1 MKTEVCYSLL
11 LLVCLFVCF
20 CILTEFEARRFH
32 EYQKRLESKN
42 SAYLLDKNS
51 TKFYEELRQRDL
63 DEERKIKL
71 QEAIELQ
78 RFKQLRERKKALSK
92 QTKNISLG
100 SISKPAILPRKNL
113 QKTRENTLERRLLE
127 QSSTKDDK
135 EKDNSDSGKNGILTG
150 YESSEDED

>member
-1 MKTEVCYSLL
+1 M
-11 LLVCLFVCF
+11 
-20 CILTEFEARRFH
+20 
-32 EYQKRLESKN
+32 ESKN

-63 DEERKIKL
+63 DEERKIKQ

-78 RFKQLRERKKALSK
+78 RFKQLREEESTV
-92 QTKNISLG
+92 QTDKNISLG
-100 SISKPAILPRKNL
+100 SISRPAILPRKNL
-113 QKTRENTLERRLLE
+113 QKARENTLERRLLE

-135 EKDNSDSGKNGILTG
+135 EEDNSDSGKNGILTG

>member
-11 LLVCLFVCF
+11 FVGLFICLF

-100 SISKPAILPRKNL
+100 ISKPAILPRKNL
-113 QKTRENTLERRLLE
+113 QKARESTLERRLVE

-135 EKDNSDSGKNGILTG
+135 EEDNSG
-150 YESSEDED
+150 SSKMVY

>member
-1 MKTEVCYSLL
+1 MEKEDQKSERKTLKQQLSEN
-11 LLVCLFVCF
+11 
-20 CILTEFEARRFH
+20 R
-32 EYQKRLESKN
+32 N
-42 SAYLLDKNS
+42 
-51 TKFYEELRQRDL
+51 
-63 DEERKIKL
+63 EERKIKQ

-78 RFKQLRERKKALSK
+78 RFKQLQERKKALSK

-113 QKTRENTLERRLLE
+113 QKARESTLERRLVE

-135 EKDNSDSGKNGILTG
+135 EEDNSGSSKNGILTG

>member
-1 MKTEVCYSLL
+1 MEKEDQKSERKTLKQQLSENR
-11 LLVCLFVCF
+11 
-20 CILTEFEARRFH
+20 TRRFH

-113 QKTRENTLERRLLE
+113 QKARENTLERRLLE

-135 EKDNSDSGKNGILTG
+135 EEDNSDSGKNGILTG